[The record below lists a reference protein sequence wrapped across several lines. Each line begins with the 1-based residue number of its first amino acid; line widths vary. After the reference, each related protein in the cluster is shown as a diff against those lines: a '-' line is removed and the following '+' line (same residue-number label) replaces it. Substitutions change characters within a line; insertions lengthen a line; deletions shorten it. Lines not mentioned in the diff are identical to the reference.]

1 MIVHTA
7 VPTVHYTVPQYLRYR
22 GTYGTYGTMVP
33 YSLDLF
39 YPGIQVTRIVKLR

>member
-1 MIVHTA
+1 MNIYNEVVMSVHTS
-7 VPTVHYTVPQYLRYR
+7 TY